1 MLRTFELLAYSCL
14 FSSEELLPKTAP
26 SFADHHYEIILIEQ
40 TSWKLLGSLLR
51 NRWSLTTSYISCAS
65 GTKDNVGDEK

>member
-14 FSSEELLPKTAP
+14 FSSEELLHKNG
-26 SFADHHYEIILIEQ
+26 ADHHYEIILIEQ